1 MHFIKDMQI
10 IPTVLGYRRILLG
23 KAVPGSGRE
32 GVCVAAAPAASVA
45 PVSLAELIH
54 KNVEENPN

>member
-10 IPTVLGYRRILLG
+10 IPTVLGYRKILLG
-23 KAVPGSGRE
+23 KAVPVSGRE
-32 GVCVAAAPAASVA
+32 EGGGGSCPRCIRGSGV
-45 PVSLAELIH
+45 LAELIH